1 MKKVTGSRFQVTAK
15 RSLFALLA
23 LFIFLYLIPSTLYS
37 VRAEVEIGKVFG
49 FGGITT
55 LGEMTSKLVN
65 PVFSLAAAAVIIYFL
80 WGAFKYLIS
89 KGEKEEIAAARA
101 IIIHAIIGFII
112 LMFAFLILQFLL
124 SSLFGIT
131 GFQIFQS

>member
-1 MKKVTGSRFQVTAK
+1 MQIQNSKFKTFNF
-15 RSLFALLA
+15 LIALLT
-23 LFIFLYLIPSTLYS
+23 FNFLLLTLPSPVY
-37 VRAEVEIGKVFG
+37 AKVEIGEVFG

-112 LMFAFLILQFLL
+112 LMSAFLILQFLL

-131 GFQIFQS
+131 DFQLFNS